1 MKLGLALSGGGIR
14 GIAHAGALKAL
25 EDNNIKI
32 DVIGGTSSGALIGS
46 LYALGYRPYYIYILF
61 KRYAKEIA
69 GINSMPIINGIG
81 NYMMSKKVEI
91 TGLKTGRSLE
101 RTFNDLANRKGVK
114 EIGEIKTMPIVIPA
128 VDIKEAKEYIFTNSV
143 PNVEN
148 KEKYIT
154 DIRVGKAVRA
164 SSSFPAVFCPCEFE
178 THQFMDGGVLDN
190 VPVIEVKKQGV
201 DKVIAINFKSDEV
214 DSESNIM
221 DLTMRT
227 IDIMGNKISKESLE
241 KSDLVI
247 TIQTDKTGLLDVEK
261 LDSCYEYGY
270 KAIIENLD
278 KIKQVLKDN

>member
-46 LYALGYRPYYIYILF
+46 LYALGYTPYYIYILF
-61 KRYAKEIA
+61 KRYAKEIT

-81 NYMMSKKVEI
+81 NYMMSKKVVI

-101 RTFNDLANRKGVK
+101 RTFNNLASRKGIK

-190 VPVIEVKKQGV
+190 VPVLEVKKQGV

-214 DSESNIM
+214 DSKSNIM

-227 IDIMGNKISKESLE
+227 LDIMGNKISKESLE

-261 LDSCYEYGY
+261 LDSCYDYGY

-278 KIKQVLKDN
+278 KIKQVLKDE

>member
-1 MKLGLALSGGGIR
+1 
-14 GIAHAGALKAL
+14 
-25 EDNNIKI
+25 
-32 DVIGGTSSGALIGS
+32 
-46 LYALGYRPYYIYILF
+46 
-61 KRYAKEIA
+61 
-69 GINSMPIINGIG
+69 
-81 NYMMSKKVEI
+81 
-91 TGLKTGRSLE
+91 
-101 RTFNDLANRKGVK
+101 
-114 EIGEIKTMPIVIPA
+114 
-128 VDIKEAKEYIFTNSV
+128 
-143 PNVEN
+143 
-148 KEKYIT
+148 
-154 DIRVGKAVRA
+154 
-164 SSSFPAVFCPCEFE
+164 
-178 THQFMDGGVLDN
+178 MDGGVLDN
-190 VPVIEVKKQGV
+190 VPVLEVKKQGA